1 MKITQ
6 VKLGRISTPLRV
18 PFKTALRT
26 VSSVEDV
33 IVELHTDTG
42 AVGYGEAP
50 PTGVITGDT
59 TGAII
64 GAIRDHI
71 APAILGRGL
80 DEFEDLT
87 AAVQKAL
94 VHNTSAKAA
103 VDMALWDLLGQKYS
117 APVYRMLGGARS
129 NIVTDITISVNPP
142 EEMARDART
151 AIQRGYDCL
160 KVKVGIDPELDVA
173 RLAAVR
179 EAVGKDVKLRIDAN
193 QALSLIHIFVQHFEA
208 EVGGLMAAGAES
220 KARVEDELDA
230 VGIIVLPGRH
240 DGEALAHV
248 HRVVILAPAV
258 LPVLLLHALG
268 LGGVGDACG
277 LHPGRDE
284 GQRLHRRSA
293 RLEVHVDDDGV
304 PGLVQQLLLDEVH
317 VGDLLH
323 LFLDV
328 AVVFDINAALRDHGG
343 HGLGGLGVG
352 FGYGQANISPFHKD
366 APSVYWGYTVF
377 IVPDSGPGCKLSGRK
392 IPERAFFFPGSMLIW
407 CCTRTGSG
415 RLPAG
420 SARRIVPQRR
430 NYRMFLGMD
439 IYSWIAAIVIAL
451 IVTFLPITLP
461 FKIVLAMVA
470 MACFYFGRK
479 YYHNH
484 KNGGAETPSMSS
496 AESEA
501 LASGILKA
509 LGGKNNI
516 VKVDYCATRL
526 RFEVHSYAS
535 VDEAAAKAAG
545 AEGVIRPAKNACQ
558 VVIKGDVQAVYDA
571 LRKQL

>member
-1 MKITQ
+1 
-6 VKLGRISTPLRV
+6 
-18 PFKTALRT
+18 
-26 VSSVEDV
+26 
-33 IVELHTDTG
+33 
-42 AVGYGEAP
+42 
-50 PTGVITGDT
+50 
-59 TGAII
+59 
-64 GAIRDHI
+64 
-71 APAILGRGL
+71 
-80 DEFEDLT
+80 
-87 AAVQKAL
+87 
-94 VHNTSAKAA
+94 
-103 VDMALWDLLGQKYS
+103 
-117 APVYRMLGGARS
+117 
-129 NIVTDITISVNPP
+129 
-142 EEMARDART
+142 
-151 AIQRGYDCL
+151 
-160 KVKVGIDPELDVA
+160 
-173 RLAAVR
+173 
-179 EAVGKDVKLRIDAN
+179 
-193 QALSLIHIFVQHFEA
+193 
-208 EVGGLMAAGAES
+208 MAAGAES
-220 KARVEDELDA
+220 KARVEDEFDA
-230 VGIIVLPGRH
+230 VGVVVLPGRH

-248 HRVVILAPAV
+248 HRVVVFAPAV

-268 LGGVGDACG
+268 LRGVGDACG

-293 RLEVHVDDDGV
+293 RLEVHMDDDGV

-323 LFLDV
+323 LLLDV

-343 HGLGGLGVG
+343 HGLCGLGVG

-366 APSVYWGYTVF
+366 APSVYWGYTAF

-392 IPERAFFFPGSMLIW
+392 MPEKAFFFPGSMLIW

-509 LGGKNNI
+509 LGGKDNI
-516 VKVDYCATRL
+516 AKVDYCATRL

-571 LRKQL
+571 LSKQL

>member
-1 MKITQ
+1 
-6 VKLGRISTPLRV
+6 
-18 PFKTALRT
+18 
-26 VSSVEDV
+26 
-33 IVELHTDTG
+33 
-42 AVGYGEAP
+42 
-50 PTGVITGDT
+50 
-59 TGAII
+59 
-64 GAIRDHI
+64 
-71 APAILGRGL
+71 
-80 DEFEDLT
+80 
-87 AAVQKAL
+87 
-94 VHNTSAKAA
+94 
-103 VDMALWDLLGQKYS
+103 
-117 APVYRMLGGARS
+117 
-129 NIVTDITISVNPP
+129 
-142 EEMARDART
+142 
-151 AIQRGYDCL
+151 
-160 KVKVGIDPELDVA
+160 
-173 RLAAVR
+173 
-179 EAVGKDVKLRIDAN
+179 
-193 QALSLIHIFVQHFEA
+193 
-208 EVGGLMAAGAES
+208 MAAGAES

-230 VGIIVLPGRH
+230 VGVVVLPGRH

-258 LPVLLLHALG
+258 LPVLLLQALG
-268 LGGVGDACG
+268 LRGVGDACG

-392 IPERAFFFPGSMLIW
+392 MPEKAFFFPGSMLIW

-415 RLPAG
+415 RLPVG

-509 LGGKNNI
+509 LGGKDNI
-516 VKVDYCATRL
+516 AKVDYCATRL